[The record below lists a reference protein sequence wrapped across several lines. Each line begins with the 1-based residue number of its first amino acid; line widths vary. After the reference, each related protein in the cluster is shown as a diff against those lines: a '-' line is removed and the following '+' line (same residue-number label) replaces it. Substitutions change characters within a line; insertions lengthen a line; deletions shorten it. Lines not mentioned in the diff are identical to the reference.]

1 MIDFDTSKLWASV
14 ELWVAGAV
22 GAAAS
27 LRFSDDINTFGKRLT
42 AIASGAAAAHYLTP
56 MVMEHL
62 GIASTRS
69 GGVAFLLGLFG
80 MSIAA
85 SIIRAI
91 KTADLWAFVRSRW
104 GGGKEE

>member
-1 MIDFDTSKLWASV
+1 MIDFDPSKLWAYV
-14 ELWVAGAV
+14 EVWVAGAV

-27 LRFSDDINTFGKRLT
+27 IRFSDDINTFGKRLT

-56 MVMEHL
+56 MVMDHL
-62 GIASTRS
+62 DITTTGA
-69 GGVAFLLGLFG
+69 GGVSFLLGLFG

-91 KTADLWAFVRSRW
+91 KNADLWAFVRSRW